1 MSHGPKRSLVEH
13 HLSLDSNVVRRLGE
27 ADPVGALRWHGSPF
41 SVQYRY
47 DARSGSVTLVFPN
60 DRHTQRIRLTN
71 YAIYNGG
78 YKTLF
83 DLGNRRVAR
92 LYFDGALFRSRHVL
106 GPLRYRSQALHRT
119 DEREKLRVEK
129 ILRRIGPGGDAIKR
143 DGLRRRHWAKLVT
156 RLHELL
162 PPIGDP
168 GPSPG

>member
-47 DARSGSVTLVFPN
+47 DARSSSITLVFPN
-60 DRHTQRIRLTN
+60 DRHTQRIRLSN
-71 YAIYNGG
+71 YSTWNGG
-78 YKTLF
+78 FKTLW

-106 GPLRYRSQALHRT
+106 GPLRYRSQAHRT
-119 DEREKLRVEK
+119 DAREKLRVER
-129 ILRRIGPGGDAIKR
+129 ILARIGPAGAAVKR
-143 DGLRRRHWAKLVT
+143 PGIRTKHWRKLVR
-156 RLHELL
+156 RLEALQ
-162 PPIGDP
+162 PPIRDP
-168 GPSPG
+168 GPRPG